1 MTNSDYLT
9 AHTPNNNSCVTHVS
23 FSYECLLALEKI
35 SDVCYTSKM
44 FSLMAIE
51 K

>member
-9 AHTPNNNSCVTHVS
+9 ACTPNNNSCVTHVN
-23 FSYECLLALEKI
+23 FSCEYLLALEEI
-35 SDVCYTSKM
+35 REVCYTSKM
-44 FSLMAIE
+44 FPLMAIE